1 MPRLQFGAGSGAGHE
16 ALEFVEPLLMYVA
29 GAVVLGVVNASA
41 QGLSIGYPAWSN
53 SERQSADRLH
63 RALIA
68 NVMR

>member
-1 MPRLQFGAGSGAGHE
+1 MTYNLPQIA
-16 ALEFVEPLLMYVA
+16 EPVRSTMYVA